1 MTLKSTLL
9 ALSFGIFMTAAVSGQ
24 KAISI
29 KDPDITFGYT
39 LPQGFENE
47 DDSFY
52 HYIFPN
58 IENGMETASLRLTY
72 FEGFDGELSDFKEG
86 ILNGKLYSTLD
97 DFKIKNSG
105 KEIIDGTLRSEE
117 HTSELQSRPHLVCRL
132 LLEKK
137 KNNKIQI
144 KNS

>member
-9 ALSFGIFMTAAVSGQ
+9 ALSFGIFKTAAVSGQ

-105 KEIIDGTLRSEE
+105 KEIIDGTLALWSTYSYTEDE
-117 HTSELQSRPHLVCRL
+117 VSKCGAL
-132 LLEKK
+132 
-137 KNNKIQI
+137 
-144 KNS
+144 